1 MAGIGQYTDQINP
14 CQYMTYM
21 GAIANGRLRRR
32 AIPRKGGHLR

>member
-21 GAIANGRLRRR
+21 ARSQTEAPLRSRT
-32 AIPRKGGHLR
+32 L